1 VVLDY
6 IYLNG
11 SALLS
16 YNVTRSMEEQL
27 TDMLP
32 KGKMV
37 STWLP
42 KGKMAPVL
50 EVFFAKLFSVG
61 NGCCGWSGACGEGRR

>member
-1 VVLDY
+1 
-6 IYLNG
+6 
-11 SALLS
+11 
-16 YNVTRSMEEQL
+16 MEEQL

-50 EVFFAKLFSVG
+50 EVFLAKLFSVG